1 MQIFWCDYAKYFWK
15 TVKLRYPEYCL

>member
-1 MQIFWCDYAKYFWK
+1 MQIFCCDHVKYFWK